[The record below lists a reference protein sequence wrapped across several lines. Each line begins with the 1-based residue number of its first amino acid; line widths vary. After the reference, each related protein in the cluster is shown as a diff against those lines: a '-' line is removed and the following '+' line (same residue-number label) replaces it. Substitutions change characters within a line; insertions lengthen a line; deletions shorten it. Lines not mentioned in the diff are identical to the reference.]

1 MKFKN
6 LLFIIP
12 GMLMLL
18 ISSGCFIKDELTNKK
33 SFVKIELAGPLK
45 NGVFKIETEGAS
57 SNFQYATGLI
67 MPNEETNEET
77 ALLTFQDDNQ
87 DLSVAFVF
95 PAKKGL
101 NELVYDEIDEYI
113 SVTFLNEELILVS
126 KLMSLNISK
135 FEKKE
140 NLLSGY
146 SGTFKARGTFT
157 GTAVYVDVVTK
168 EEYIHILTGEFEYH
182 PF

>member
-1 MKFKN
+1 MKSKVLTLILPVIL
-6 LLFIIP
+6 LLF
-12 GMLMLL
+12 LT
-18 ISSGCFIKDELTNKK
+18 SGCLIKDELTNKK

-45 NGVFKIETEGAS
+45 NGVFKIETEGAA
-57 SNFQYATGLI
+57 SNFQYASGLI

-87 DLSVAFVF
+87 DLSVAFLF
-95 PAKKGL
+95 PANKGL

-157 GTAVYVDVVTK
+157 GTAVFVDVTTN
-168 EEYIHILTGEFEYH
+168 EEYIHLLTGEFEYH